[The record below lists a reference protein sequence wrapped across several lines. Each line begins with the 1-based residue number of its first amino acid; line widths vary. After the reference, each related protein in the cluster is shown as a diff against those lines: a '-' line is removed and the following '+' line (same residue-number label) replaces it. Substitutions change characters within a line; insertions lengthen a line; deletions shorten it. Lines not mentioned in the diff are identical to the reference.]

1 MNENKILGLRK
12 KSTMLGAFIFV
23 SFLILQGFIWFE
35 TNATKQEANKHF
47 SELTQKANYEKLML
61 LVENFQKEPTNT
73 TLNQINTIKSSVDKN
88 IQLQIDKISSAYN
101 SNSSYSTTINSLIIK
116 LHKINTILINKTKDL
131 DKIVDSQNSNMIIF
145 GFILIINILIN
156 LTLTLFTNTI
166 VRNLENLKD
175 GIGTFFD
182 FLDRKTNNTKTIDV
196 TTNDEFKLIAN
207 MINTN
212 IENIKENIKK
222 DSKSV
227 EEVTQISHLIEKGD
241 FSQRLKSRPANPE
254 ILGLR
259 DNLNNFLGKVQTSI
273 TSIVDVVSA
282 YQENKFDNTIQQELT
297 GELKALNDGINALGE
312 NLSVAQEKIN
322 TTLKTKSNTL
332 NSSANEL
339 QSSVDSLQS
348 FITKS
353 DENANLVSEQMKV
366 MSNMIEGT
374 VAKVNDMKRFADE
387 TTQSARDGE
396 ILADKTLSAME
407 TISQS
412 TGLIDKSISAID
424 SIAFQTNILSL
435 NAAVEAATA
444 GEAGKGFA
452 VVAQEVRNLA
462 TKSAEAAKQIKS
474 LVEETKTKT
483 REGMEISK
491 DMKESFS
498 KVNSQIGKTSELA
511 SDVATEAAREKDKV
525 DSVESLIVELKSLST
540 NNRNIANKTDGIS
553 KSILKISNELYEE
566 VQE

>member
-101 SNSSYSTTINSLIIK
+101 SNSSYSTIINSLIIK

-297 GELKALNDGINALGE
+297 GELKALNDGINALGK

>member
-131 DKIVDSQNSNMIIF
+131 DKIVDSQNSHMIIF

-241 FSQRLKSRPANPE
+241 FSQRLKSTPANPE

>member
-101 SNSSYSTTINSLIIK
+101 SNSSYSTIINSLIIK

-131 DKIVDSQNSNMIIF
+131 DKIVDSQNSHMIIF

-282 YQENKFDNTIQQELT
+282 YQENKFNNTIQQELT
-297 GELKALNDGINALGE
+297 GELKALNDGINALGK

>member
-1 MNENKILGLRK
+1 MNKNTILGLRK

-23 SFLILQGFIWFE
+23 SFLVLQGFIWFE
-35 TNATKQEANKHF
+35 TNSTKKEANEHF
-47 SELTQKANYEKLML
+47 TELTQKANYEKLSL
-61 LVENFQKEPTNT
+61 LIENFQQEPTNI
-73 TLNQINTIKSSVDKN
+73 TLSQINKIKGSVDKN
-88 IQLQIDKISSAYN
+88 IKTDIDTIISAYN
-101 SNSSYSTTINSLIIK
+101 SNTSYSVAINSLLSK
-116 LHKINTILINKTKDL
+116 LTKIENILTNKTKDL
-131 DKIVDSQNSNMIIF
+131 DKIVNSQSSNMIIF

-156 LTLTLFTNTI
+156 LTLSLFTSSI
-166 VRNLENLKD
+166 VKNLENLRE
-175 GIGTFFD
+175 GISTFFD
-182 FLDRKTNNTKTIDV
+182 FLDRKSDKIKTIDV

-212 IENIKENIKK
+212 IEDIKNNIKQ
-222 DSKSV
+222 DSLSV
-227 EEVTQISHLIEKGD
+227 EEVTKISHLIQKGD
-241 FSQRLKSRPANPE
+241 FSQRLKNIPANPE
-254 ILGLR
+254 MIGLKN
-259 DNLNNFLGKVQTSI
+259 NLNTFLDQVQVSL
-273 TSIVDVVSA
+273 TSIVDIVLA
-282 YQENKFDNTIQQELT
+282 YQENKFDNRIKQELT
-297 GELKALNDGINALGE
+297 GELKALNDGINSLGD
-312 NLSVAQEKIN
+312 NLSIAQEKIN

-332 NSSANEL
+332 NTSSNEL
-339 QSSVDSLQS
+339 QSSVNSLQS
-348 FITKS
+348 FITQS
-353 DENANLVSEQMKV
+353 DENTTLVSDQMKV

-374 VAKVNDMKRFADE
+374 VAKVNDMKKFADE

-396 ILADKTLSAME
+396 ALADKTLNAME
-407 TISQS
+407 TIGQS
-412 TGLIDKSISAID
+412 TGLIDEAISSID

-474 LVEETKTKT
+474 LVEETKSKA

-498 KVNSQIGKTSELA
+498 KVNKQIGMTSELA
-511 SDVATEAAREKDKV
+511 SGVATEAAREKDKV
-525 DSVESLIVELKSLST
+525 DSVEGLIIELKSLST
-540 NNRNIANKTDGIS
+540 NNRNVANKTDGIS

>member
-131 DKIVDSQNSNMIIF
+131 DKIVDSQNSHMIIF

-297 GELKALNDGINALGE
+297 GELKALNDGINALGK